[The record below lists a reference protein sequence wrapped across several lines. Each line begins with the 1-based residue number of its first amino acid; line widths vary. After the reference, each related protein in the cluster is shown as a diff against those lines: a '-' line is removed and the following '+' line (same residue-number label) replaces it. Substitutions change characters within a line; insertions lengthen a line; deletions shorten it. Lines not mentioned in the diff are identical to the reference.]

1 MAFLTPAVLD
11 YVVNDRQA
19 PGPGNRHPQMAPHG
33 AFPTAAN
40 DAGEEQW
47 LTIAITDD
55 DRWRALCRLAGL
67 GDDLAGLDL
76 AGRQAT
82 EDELEAAIGA
92 WTADQDGYQLQEQL
106 QAAGIAAHMIQAS
119 AELVEDPQL
128 VHRQHFREVDHADH
142 GRFWVEGP
150 RFSMS
155 RSTTEITD
163 AGPSLGQHTFDVL
176 LGILGYDDEA
186 LGEVAASE
194 VLQ

>member
-11 YVVNDRQA
+11 YEVNGRQA
-19 PGPGNRHPQMAPHG
+19 PSPGNRHPQMAPHG
-33 AFPTAAN
+33 AFPV
-40 DAGEEQW
+40 AGEEQW
-47 LTIAITDD
+47 LTIAVAGDD
-55 DRWRALCRLAGL
+55 EWRTLCGLAGF
-67 GDDLAGLDL
+67 GEDLAGLDL
-76 AGRQAT
+76 AGRQAA
-82 EDELEAAIGA
+82 EDDLEATVAA

-106 QAAGIAAHMIQAS
+106 QGAGIAAHMIQAA

-128 VHRQHFREVDHADH
+128 QHRRHFREVAHADH
-142 GRFWVEGP
+142 GTFWVEGP

-155 RSTTEITD
+155 RSQTDLTD

-186 LGEVAASE
+186 LGEIAAAE